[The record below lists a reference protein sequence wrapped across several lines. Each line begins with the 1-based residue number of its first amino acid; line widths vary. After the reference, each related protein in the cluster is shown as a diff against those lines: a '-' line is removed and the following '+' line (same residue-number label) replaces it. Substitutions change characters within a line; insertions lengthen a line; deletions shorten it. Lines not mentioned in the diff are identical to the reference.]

1 MIMKVYKSIIGIEL
15 VAFISLVLGGVALL
29 LAYKGHWLGLLF
41 VLPEAAF
48 VVYLFMNTY
57 YTVDGKTLKIKAG
70 MLFNSSVDID
80 SIRKIAETNNLLSS
94 PAASLDRLEI
104 AYGRFDSVL
113 ISPEEKQAFINH
125 MLAINPSI
133 EVHYN
138 AKQK

>member
-1 MIMKVYKSIIGIEL
+1 MKVYKSKIGIEL

-133 EVHYN
+133 EVHYK